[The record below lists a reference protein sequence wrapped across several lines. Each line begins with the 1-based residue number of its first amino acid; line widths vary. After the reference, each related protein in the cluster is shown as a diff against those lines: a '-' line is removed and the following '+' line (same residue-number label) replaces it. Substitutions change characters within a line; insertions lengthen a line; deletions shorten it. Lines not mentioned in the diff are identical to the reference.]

1 MSLAS
6 WPNCSSPHA
15 YLSGK
20 EEVLS
25 LTPEKQKRIAM
36 ADWENEFLRRFIFN
50 TAGRLRSRG
59 QLLRIKEKEQFVWTE
74 AHQKVFNSIKQY
86 QTKPPVLMPPKQGP
100 ASDLVFISLW
110 RINGMLSGSF
120 HLRYT
125 RFLAPWILRKR
136 FFCFPEIFI
145 FLKRQIR

>member
-1 MSLAS
+1 M
-6 WPNCSSPHA
+6 
-15 YLSGK
+15 
-20 EEVLS
+20 LS

-100 ASDLVFISLW
+100 ASDLVFISL
-110 RINGMLSGSF
+110 
-120 HLRYT
+120 
-125 RFLAPWILRKR
+125 
-136 FFCFPEIFI
+136 
-145 FLKRQIR
+145 